1 MRTKVAQGD
10 SGLVQTA
17 FAFGAMREPASDD
30 QAGCG
35 PLPGAAIAM
44 LGEFHYRINARAGG
58 YFPGHHRSVQPG
70 GAFEFR
76 GHVPLLDRPD
86 ARRLDVHVSLR
97 DPFGGWVV
105 RDFKQRSSV
114 PVYVVGDISASMG
127 FAGLAGRKIDV
138 LADIL
143 ASAAYSAHRTGDRFG
158 FVACDTH
165 VRDDFFQPPS
175 HLRGAGAAAEKAL
188 RALAPTGA
196 NADGLLDAHIYLAR
210 QRALI
215 FLVSDFHFPI
225 KLLDDIM
232 QTMSRH
238 QVIPLVLWDAAEYAN
253 LPRYGFAT
261 LRDSESG
268 RQRSV
273 WMRPKL
279 RERIRTHFAR
289 HRAAMEQIFM
299 QRQSPAVFLHGR
311 FEPDL
316 LTQYFYRHA

>member
-1 MRTKVAQGD
+1 M
-10 SGLVQTA
+10 QTA
-17 FAFGAMREPASDD
+17 FALDAKYVPASDD
-30 QAGCG
+30 RAGYR
-35 PLPGAAIAM
+35 PWRSAALAM

-114 PVYVVGDISASMG
+114 PVYVIGDISASMG
-127 FAGLAGRKIDV
+127 FAGLAGRKLDV

-158 FVACDTH
+158 FVACDTQ
-165 VRDDFFQPPS
+165 VREEFFQPPS
-175 HLRGAGAAAEKAL
+175 HLRGAGAAAEKML
-188 RALAPTGA
+188 RGLTPTGKK
-196 NADGLLDAHIYLAR
+196 ADGLLDAHKYLAR

-215 FLVSDFHFPI
+215 FLVSDFHFSV

-232 QTMSRH
+232 QTLSRH

-253 LPRYGFAT
+253 LPNYGFAT

-279 RERIRTHFAR
+279 RERIRAHFAQ

-299 QRQSPAVFLHGR
+299 QRQSPAVFL
-311 FEPDL
+311 
-316 LTQYFYRHA
+316 